1 MAAIPINLTIP
12 ANKNLNDEA
21 ELAFVKVFPNTTA
34 DPASPDFV
42 DPPGPSVGLTDAE
55 WVAERT
61 RQWLNDI
68 INTGK
73 RRVFDEGAPADDPDI
88 VE

>member
-21 ELAFVKVFPNTTA
+21 ELAFVKVFPNNTA
-34 DPASPDFV
+34 DPA
-42 DPPGPSVGLTDAE
+42 DPSHVPPNGLSNSE

-68 INTGK
+68 INSGK
-73 RRVFDEGAPADDPDI
+73 RQVFDEGAPADDPDI
-88 VE
+88 VQ